1 MTFNLFELNQT
12 ATEKFSPNFSINKS
26 DLPRFIV
33 FVAGGERP
41 IIAFS
46 NYHRA
51 ERLAIIFARLAN
63 ARMEVFDSEKEVCYF
78 VESSEAN
85 RSFAN
90 QRVDLSKSKNKSGQ
104 QKNVMNKEGKQA
116 QKGAGSEFKFITQ

>member
-1 MTFNLFELNQT
+1 MVFNLFEFNQT
-12 ATEKFSPNFSINKS
+12 VTEKFSPNFSINRS

-63 ARMEVFDSEKEVCYF
+63 VRMEVFDSEKEVCYF

-85 RSFAN
+85 RSFVN
-90 QRVDLSKSKNKSGQ
+90 
-104 QKNVMNKEGKQA
+104 
-116 QKGAGSEFKFITQ
+116 

>member
-1 MTFNLFELNQT
+1 MIFNLFELNQT
-12 ATEKFSPNFSINKS
+12 PTEKFSPNFSINRS
-26 DLPRFIV
+26 DLARFIV

-63 ARMEVFDSEKEVCYF
+63 ACMEVFDSEKEVCYF
-78 VESSEAN
+78 VEPSEAN
-85 RSFAN
+85 RSFVN
-90 QRVDLSKSKNKSGQ
+90 
-104 QKNVMNKEGKQA
+104 
-116 QKGAGSEFKFITQ
+116 